1 MGKIIVLDELTSNQI
16 AAGEV
21 VERPASVAKEMIE
34 NSMDAG
40 ATSITVEI
48 EKGGISLL
56 RITDNGSGIEKDDMA
71 LAFERHAT
79 SKIRSANDLKSISSF
94 GFRGEALASVAS
106 VAEVEMISKFKGQ
119 SVGNRLVIRGGR
131 IIEENEIG
139 CNQGTIMTVRD
150 LFYNTPARYKFLKKD
165 YTEAGYVEDV
175 VAKMALIHSN
185 IAFKY
190 INSKKTII
198 QTTGDGNI
206 VNAVYSVFGKDIARN
221 VIPFEM
227 DFENVKLKG
236 VAGKADT
243 ARNNRSNQIFFVNG
257 RYIKNKTI
265 SSAIENAYQ
274 TIAPSG
280 KFPFVVVN
288 IDISSELVDVNVH
301 PTKTEVR
308 FSDESLIYRA
318 VYNAIRSTVL
328 KQDLVPEDEE
338 KVEDT
343 KKTMTDLFESYKK
356 VGTYGSR
363 PTNNIVSK
371 PIYSYRSNIK
381 EQPIFNKAE
390 VEKTNLEIKEGINKS
405 NYFDTLEEQRIVG
418 KSEDKNIEKTS
429 ESKDSMEETIKDNE
443 SYKTINYFEPK
454 LEKQDP
460 YVPIKERNESLFSNE
475 KLTTGEMIKN
485 YKIIGTAF
493 STYILI
499 QQNDNFYI
507 IDQHAAH
514 ERVMYEKLVKKIKE
528 GVNIKQML
536 MIPEVV
542 ELKNNE
548 IDIVNS
554 NKELFDKA
562 GFEMEEFGGNAFK
575 ISAVPNEITGLAI
588 KELFLDLLDSLQ
600 KESGVKEDD
609 KVEYFVF
616 TMACKAA
623 VKANMNLDNREIEAL
638 VDQMMALENPFTCP
652 HGRPTAIKI
661 TKSEMEKKFKR
672 SGF

>member
-1 MGKIIVLDELTSNQI
+1 MGKIIILDELTSNQI

-40 ATSITVEI
+40 ATAITVEV
-48 EKGGISLL
+48 ENGGISLL
-56 RITDNGSGIEKDDMA
+56 RVIDNGSGIEKDDMEI
-71 LAFERHAT
+71 AFERHAT
-79 SKIRSANDLKSISSF
+79 SKIRSASDLKTIASF

-106 VAEVEMISKFKGQ
+106 VAEVEMVSRYKGQ
-119 SVGNRLVIRGGR
+119 SVGNRLVVRGGKVV
-131 IIEENEIG
+131 EANEIG

-175 VAKMALIHSN
+175 VSKMALIHSN

-190 INSKKTII
+190 VNSKKTIV
-198 QTTGDGNI
+198 QTSGDGNI
-206 VNAVYSVFGKDIARN
+206 VNAVYSVYGKDIAKN
-221 VIPFEM
+221 IIPFEM
-227 DFENVKLKG
+227 EFENVKLKG

-243 ARNNRSNQIFFVNG
+243 ARSNRSNQIFFVNG

-265 SSAIENAYQ
+265 SSAVENAYQ
-274 TIAPSG
+274 TVAPAG

-288 IDISSELVDVNVH
+288 IDINSELVDVNVH

-318 VYNAIRSTVL
+318 VYNAVRSTVL
-328 KQDLVPEDEE
+328 KQDLIPEEE
-338 KVEDT
+338 EESLKSE
-343 KKTMTDLFESYKK
+343 KKTITDLFSEYKK

-363 PTNNIVSK
+363 PTNSVIAR
-371 PIYSYRSNIK
+371 PTYSYKLPGNLQSHTTK
-381 EQPIFNKAE
+381 ESF
-390 VEKTNLEIKEGINKS
+390 EIKEDLPAKNNIYDVKS
-405 NYFDTLEEQRIVG
+405 KNTGNIEVAQAKEVECP
-418 KSEDKNIEKTS
+418 KSEVRQENV
-429 ESKDSMEETIKDNE
+429 
-443 SYKTINYFEPK
+443 YK
-454 LEKQDP
+454 
-460 YVPIKERNESLFSNE
+460 PIGSRNETLFSKE
-475 KLTTGEMIKN
+475 DMCSDEFVKK
-485 YKIIGTAF
+485 YKIIGTLFA
-493 STYILI
+493 TYILI
-499 QQNDNFYI
+499 QQNDDFYI

-514 ERVMYEKLVKKIKE
+514 ERVMYEKLVKEIRSGE
-528 GVNIKQML
+528 NIKQML

-548 IDIVNS
+548 ISIVNA
-554 NKELFDKA
+554 NRKLFDKA
-562 GFEMEEFGGNAFK
+562 GFEIEEFGGNSFK
-575 ISAVPNEITGLAI
+575 ISAVPSEIAGVAI
-588 KELFLDLLDSLQ
+588 KELFYDLLDSLQ
-600 KESGVKEDD
+600 KESGVKEEDRI
-609 KVEYFVF
+609 EYFVF

-623 VKANMNLDNREIEAL
+623 VKANMILDNREIESL
-638 VDQMMALENPFTCP
+638 ISQMMKLDNPFTCP